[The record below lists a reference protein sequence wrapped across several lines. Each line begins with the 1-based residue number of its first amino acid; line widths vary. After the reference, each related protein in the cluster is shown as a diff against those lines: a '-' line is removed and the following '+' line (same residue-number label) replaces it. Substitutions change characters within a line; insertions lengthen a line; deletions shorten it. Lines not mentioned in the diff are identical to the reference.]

1 MDKPRIFMS
10 SPTMHGEEMQ
20 FIQEAFDENWIS
32 PLGPNVENFEK
43 ELAEYAGCGSA
54 LALSSGTAALH
65 LAVKLLG
72 IKKDDIVIC
81 SSFTFAATCNP
92 VAYEGGRLVF
102 VDSEE
107 DTWNM
112 SPQALRK
119 ALEKYPQAR
128 AVIYVHLYGTPAK
141 TDEILTICRE
151 YDVPVIEDAAES
163 LGAKYKGK
171 ATGNFGLYSAYSFN
185 GNKIITT
192 SGGGALLSGNKEK
205 IDYARYLS
213 TQAREPKLYY
223 EHKAI
228 GYNYRM
234 SNITAGIGR
243 GQLLHLDEHIEAK
256 KNIYDTYR
264 EAFKDLPVHMNPYE
278 EGIAEPNF
286 WLSCITID
294 ENCRV
299 RPDAIIEALTEENI
313 ESRPLW
319 NPMHRQPVFAGCD
332 FVKAVPEGETS
343 VSDRIFES
351 GMCLPS
357 DVKNTP
363 EDMEK
368 IIRIIRKMF

>member
-1 MDKPRIFMS
+1 MDKPRIYMS
-10 SPTMHGEEMQ
+10 SPTMHAEEME
-20 FIQEAFDENWIS
+20 FIKEAFDANWIS

-43 ELAEYAGCGSA
+43 ELAEYAGCGYA

-72 IKKDDIVIC
+72 IQKDDIVIC

-92 VAYEGGRLVF
+92 VAYEGGKLVF

-119 ALEKYPQAR
+119 ALEKYPQAK

-141 TDEILTICRE
+141 TDEILNICGE
-151 YDVPVIEDAAES
+151 YNVPVIEDAAES
-163 LGAKYKGK
+163 LGAKYKGRE
-171 ATGNFGLYSAYSFN
+171 TGNFGLYSAYSFN

-192 SGGGALLSGNKEK
+192 SGGGALLSASKEK
-205 IDYARYLS
+205 IDYARFLS

-223 EHKAI
+223 EHKEI

-243 GQLLHLDEHIEAK
+243 GQLLHLEEHIAAK
-256 KNIYDTYR
+256 KKIYHMY
-264 EAFKDLPVHMNPYE
+264 EKEFADLPVHMNPYE
-278 EGIAEPNF
+278 KGISEPNF

-294 ENCRV
+294 EKCGVKPNT
-299 RPDAIIEALTEENI
+299 IIEALAKENI
-313 ESRPLW
+313 ETRPLW

-332 FVKAVPEGETS
+332 FIKDLPDKDKS
-343 VSDRIFES
+343 VADRVFES

-363 EDMEK
+363 EIMEK
-368 IIRIIRKMF
+368 IIRIIEKFF